1 MPRYQG
7 RPLGFTASRLQDRAD
22 YLKKL
27 ADCEDITEAVK
38 YQMKLAQQSW
48 SRCFGEAL
56 SVFDHLRT
64 YAEIAASSSKSSSKG
79 GPEGRGVIMEDP
91 AETTKRT
98 DVCLLA
104 RGMWISSDDG
114 T

>member
-1 MPRYQG
+1 MTRYQG

-48 SRCFGEAL
+48 SRCLGEAL
-56 SVFDHLRT
+56 SVFDRLRT
-64 YAEIAASSSKSSSKG
+64 YAEIATSSSKG
-79 GPEGRGVIMEDP
+79 GTEGRGVIMEDP